1 MGPMGL
7 IGLIGQGLMGPMG
20 LIGLIGRM
28 GPIGLM
34 GLMGLGL
41 VGCSSEEDLGPLGGR
56 GVPVSLTSYVADYSE
71 ANGANRANGANG
83 TNEANRANGTNGPG
97 ANGADGANRA
107 NGTNRT
113 NRANSWAPTG
123 YYELGADDTKPSIGT
138 FFTKDASG
146 GDPVVCD
153 PHRFWY
159 SSGKWHVDEE
169 IEITANNYQLYGY
182 LPYNAA
188 TASITSNI
196 SYSNGAVLTL
206 NGLSGIMTKDVCVL
220 VGAKEGS
227 STDPYTYVTAT
238 GLTVGASVDGLYEQS
253 GSDYVLTN
261 DGTYDSE
268 KTYYERKDIQTGKFD
283 CAIKAS
289 GGDDKNYL
297 YLLFDH
303 IYAQLLF
310 KFTINSNYAALR
322 TIKIKRLELMAYT
335 DYTYSSTKKMKKKQS
350 TTITLQ
356 ANNTGAS
363 PIVTVSTLTADNSS
377 GDMDPV
383 LLFYNESSPL
393 VLDPSRWEEYVTYVP
408 EVPSFFILKT
418 TYDVYDKNPSSGH
431 PEGNLIRKN
440 CVAENRINPRALF
453 SKEKLDRGK
462 KYILNLTVNPTYLYV
477 LSEPDLDNPTITL
490 SE

>member
-1 MGPMGL
+1 MRLMRPIGRRGLMGPMGP
-7 IGLIGQGLMGPMG
+7 IGRGLMGPMG

-71 ANGANRANGANG
+71 ANGANRAY
-83 TNEANRANGTNGPG
+83 GPG
-97 ANGADGANRA
+97 AYGS
-107 NGTNRT
+107 NRT

-188 TASITSNI
+188 TASITPNI

-227 STDPYTYVTAT
+227 STNPYTYVTAT
-238 GLTVGASVDGLYEQS
+238 GLTDGSSVVGLYEQS
-253 GSDYVLTN
+253 GSDYVLTS
-261 DGTYDSE
+261 DGTYDSG

-283 CAIKAS
+283 CAIKA
-289 GGDDKNYL
+289 GDGDDKNYL

-363 PIVTVSTLTADNSS
+363 PIVSVSTLTADNSS

>member
-1 MGPMGL
+1 
-7 IGLIGQGLMGPMG
+7 MGPMG

-34 GLMGLGL
+34 GLMSLGL
-41 VGCSSEEDLGPLGGR
+41 VGCSSEEDYGPLRGR

-71 ANGANRANGANG
+71 ANGTNGANRANGADG
-83 TNEANRANGTNGPG
+83 TNEANGPG
-97 ANGADGANRA
+97 AY
-107 NGTNRT
+107 GTNRT

-188 TASITSNI
+188 TASITPNI

-220 VGAKEGS
+220 VGAKEGN
-227 STDPYTYVTAT
+227 STYPYTYVTAT
-238 GLTVGASVDGLYEQS
+238 GLTDGSSVVGLYEQS
-253 GSDYVLTN
+253 GSDYVLTI
-261 DGTYDSE
+261 DATYDSGSG

-283 CAIKAS
+283 CAIKA
-289 GGDDKNYL
+289 GDGDDKNYL

-363 PIVTVSTLTADNSS
+363 PIVSVSTLTADNSS

-431 PEGNLIRKN
+431 LEGNLIRKN